1 MLTLAGCLQS
11 LWAVDVTVT
20 MNNVSKTMSL
30 VNKTTSAP
38 VEVGEPVS
46 NKYTFSCDEGTY
58 VLTAYATDGTTV
70 NGTIELNVSGDA
82 ADFSVFTCTAYATN
96 SDWALG
102 TDYSVEV
109 CVAGKTGDSRVITT
123 GVNLKNQC
131 TFPVLNGDSYYA
143 EFIPSAARAEE
154 GYVNLYRN
162 GTVTFNATASGAVP
176 MGLDYSVTVPA
187 EAGFFMG
194 MKKSHFT
201 AFTEVEPKNVET
213 TGGSKV
219 YTYRLGNGLEYNF
232 RTWMQG
238 ALTHAGKFTANL
250 DASKMPAFNLTA
262 SDYDG
267 DPKQVNHSNEANGG
281 YETGDIFV
289 NINEKGFMQMNVG
302 DTYDVLGMRSWELV
316 DNITN
321 NYFFEPDFHYIVID
335 ENGQPSDNVVRFA
348 ANATSVDPWNTM
360 TAVGEGTAIVLV
372 TYDAVHVTN
381 FSGATASPYLGG
393 PLYGAIWP
401 ENTAAFVVKVGG
413 TVAGVEP
420 NMLINVMNDPAKK
433 NAHPN
438 VDAECDVFYYLD
450 AEEGATYTFTPTGAE
465 SVTMASPVIGAN
477 AATYNG
483 FSADGVTANGDGSY
497 TLLLKHGRSIV
508 RLTDAAGNSTYQVLT
523 AKPCH
528 REIINF
534 NGSAHIQPGDQVK
547 VQYSGLQHP
556 ANKLAGIHNF
566 MSALNYYEGTPEGT
580 TLAAGTNQYQ
590 FGSTPA
596 SQAVTVT
603 IPSDWD
609 TSTSYDVKGGVLKI
623 TNYGDPIGNHR
634 LISRKTGRN
643 ANFTAINQ
651 TAYFGAVPGFS
662 IAVEAAHPVTLVV
675 SSNAVGIT
683 LDLKDAFGNTVEPNI
698 DGTYT
703 ISYGHYTYLAGAPG
717 YQAVHGEITVA
728 DDAPDQIVE
737 TVNLEEA
744 PAGAWD
750 GETLTEPAQEGN
762 VYQIGTGAELAWF
775 ANDVNAGHY
784 SIKGALTA
792 NINLGDYDWTPIG
805 GATAAKAFQGQFD
818 GQGYTVSGLYI
829 NNTATYQGFFGYTK
843 GATIENVTVSG
854 SVTTSGNYAAGVAA
868 YANASTLKNCDNLAV
883 VHGKQYTAGV
893 VCYASGAAHIDGCA
907 NFGDV
912 TGTGS
917 FTSGV
922 VANAASATVEITDC
936 ANYGHITGTANVT
949 TIAHAGNAATVVRRC
964 VNTGRLTATATTT
977 GNVISSELVRTG
989 IEDIYV
995 VKHYTYGQEYE
1006 TVVYPA
1012 QMESGEVAYLLGEPW
1027 GQKIDVD
1034 FAPYVGGEKVYKVG
1048 DLYLNTEEADFE
1060 LATLTFEDAD
1070 YKAGPNYLG
1079 SRSWSSI
1086 IDSPQYGGLLLYGED
1101 GYGIYDE
1108 EDAYRWY
1115 DENNTNL
1122 QSSLNNAW
1130 GSWAFWNGG
1139 VAVSNYNTPVADG
1152 GLSTQ
1157 LGIPGGKGHDGSV
1170 NFAVAFGYNDPMSGM
1185 GDSRPILSFGD
1196 GKERVIND
1204 MYVTNTAYF
1213 RNAVLNGIMTN
1224 PATDATYIDLVV
1236 EGFNAAGESTG
1247 EVRLRLIDGKDDILT
1262 DWTPFRL
1269 SHLGKVAS
1277 IKFNYE
1283 ASEDQY
1289 STYGFSAPSYV
1300 AIDDISVRIPS
1311 SEVGVSE
1318 LRVKQPEKKTV
1329 QSIYDL
1335 NGRRLN
1341 RLRRGAI
1348 NIVDGKK
1355 VFVP

>member
-109 CVAGKTGDSRVITT
+109 SVAGKTGDSRVITT

-316 DNITN
+316 DNITG
-321 NYFFEPDFHYIVID
+321 NYFIEPDFHYIVID

-372 TYDAVHVTN
+372 TYDAIHLSN
-381 FSGATASPYLGG
+381 YSGATASPYLGG

-413 TVAGVEP
+413 TAAGVEP

-596 SQAVTVT
+596 AQAVTVT

-683 LDLKDAFGNTVEPNI
+683 LDLKDAFGNTVEPNT

-717 YQAVHGEITVA
+717 YQAVRGEITVA

-775 ANDVNAGHY
+775 ANDVTVNANY
-784 SIKGALTA
+784 TDKAVLTA
-792 NINLGDYDWTPIG
+792 DISLGDYDWTPIG
-805 GATAAKAFQGQFD
+805 GSTMSKSFQGTFD
-818 GQGYTVSGLYI
+818 GQGHTVSGLYI
-829 NNTATYQGFFGYTK
+829 NSDATYQGFFGYTK
-843 GATIENVTVSG
+843 GATVQNLKVEG
-854 SVTTSGNYAAGVAA
+854 SVTTTGSYAAGVVV
-868 YANASTLKNCDNLAV
+868 YANASTVQNCVNRAT
-883 VHGKQYTAGV
+883 VHGKQYSGGV
-893 VCYASGAAHIDGCA
+893 VGYASGAAVIDRCG
-907 NFGDV
+907 NEGDV
-912 TGTGS
+912 TGTGT

-922 VANAASATVEITDC
+922 VANASSAATVITNC
-936 ANYGHITGTANVT
+936 YNTGHITGTGNVT
-949 TIAHAGNAATVVRRC
+949 TIAHAGNASTTVKNC
-964 VNTGRLTATATTT
+964 FNSGRLTAAAATT
-977 GNVISSELVRTG
+977 GNVTTAAQPRSN
-989 IEDIYV
+989 IENNYV
-995 VKHYTYGQEYE
+995 VKHYTNGQEYE
-1006 TVVYPA
+1006 TLVSVA
-1012 QMESGEVAYLLGEPW
+1012 QMESGEVAFLLGEPW
-1027 GQKIDVD
+1027 GQTIDTDAV
-1034 FAPYVGGEKVYKVG
+1034 PVIGGDKVYKVG
-1048 DLYLNTEEADFE
+1048 ELYLNTEEADYG

-1079 SRSWSSI
+1079 FRSWSSL
-1086 IDSPQYGGLLLYGED
+1086 IDSPQYDGDLLYGAE
-1101 GYGIYDE
+1101 DE

-1152 GLSTQ
+1152 GFSTQ
-1157 LGIPGGKGHDGSV
+1157 LGIPGGKGHNGSA
-1170 NFAVAFGYNDPMSGM
+1170 NFAVAFGYNDPFGM
-1185 GDSRPILSFGD
+1185 GDTRPILSFGD
-1196 GKERVIND
+1196 GRERVIND

-1213 RNAVLNGIMTN
+1213 RNALLNGVNTN
-1224 PATDATYIDLVV
+1224 AATDATFIDLVA
-1236 EGFNAAGESTG
+1236 EGFNAEGESTG
-1247 EVRLRLIDGKDDILT
+1247 KVRLRLIDGKDDILT

-1269 SHLGKVAS
+1269 SRLGKVAS
-1277 IKFNYE
+1277 LKLDYE
-1283 ASEDQY
+1283 FSMDQV
-1289 STYGFSAPSYV
+1289 STYGYSAPGYV
-1300 AIDDISVRIPS
+1300 ALDDISVRIPS
-1311 SEVGVSE
+1311 GELSVPA
-1318 LRVKQPEKKTV
+1318 LRVQQPAGEAA
-1329 QSIYDL
+1329 QGIYDL

-1341 RLRRGAI
+1341 RLRRGAV
-1348 NIVDGKK
+1348 NIVNGKK

>member
-20 MNNVSKTMSL
+20 MNTVSKTMSL

-38 VEVGEPVS
+38 VEVGEPAS
-46 NKYTFSCDEGTY
+46 NKYTFSCDEGCY

-70 NGTIELNVSGDA
+70 NGTIELNVSDDA
-82 ADFSVFTCTAYATN
+82 ADFSVLTCTAYASN
-96 SDWALG
+96 KDWALD
-102 TDYSVEV
+102 TDYSVDV
-109 CVAGKTGDSRVITT
+109 NVASKMGEPRVITT
-123 GVNLKNQC
+123 GVNDQGRT
-131 TFPVLNGDSYYA
+131 TFLAFNGDSYYTQ
-143 EFIPSAARAEE
+143 FVPSVARAEE
-154 GYVNLYRN
+154 GYVSLFR
-162 GTVTFNATASGAVP
+162 GATLTANAMISGAIP

-194 MKKSHFT
+194 LKKSHFA
-201 AFTEVEPKNVET
+201 AFIEVEPKSVET

-219 YTYRLGNGLEYNF
+219 YTYRLGNGVEYNF
-232 RTWMQG
+232 RTWLAG
-238 ALTHAGKFTANL
+238 GLTHAGKFTANL
-250 DASKMPAFNLTA
+250 DEAKMPAFNLTV
-262 SDYDG
+262 SDYNG

-289 NINEKGFMQMNVG
+289 NINEKGFKQMNVG
-302 DTYDVLGMRSWELV
+302 DNYDVLGMRSWELI
-316 DNITN
+316 DNVTN
-321 NYFFEPDFHYIVID
+321 NYFIEPDFHYTVID
-335 ENGQPSDNVVRFA
+335 ENGQPCDNVVRFA
-348 ANATSVDPWNTM
+348 ANTTSADPWNMM

-381 FSGATASPYLGG
+381 FSGATANPYLGG

-413 TVAGVEP
+413 TAAGVEP
-420 NMLINVMNDPAKK
+420 NMLINAMNDPAKK
-433 NAHPN
+433 IAHPY

-450 AEEGATYTFTPTGAE
+450 TEEGATYTFTPTGAE
-465 SVTMASPVIGAN
+465 SVMMAAPVVGAN

-483 FSADGVTANGDGSY
+483 FSADGVTKNADGSY
-497 TLLLKHGRSIV
+497 TLLLKQGRNIV

-528 REIINF
+528 REITNL

-547 VQYSGLQHP
+547 VQFSGLQHP

-566 MSALNYYEGTPEGT
+566 ISSLNFYEGTPEGT

-590 FGSTPA
+590 FGATPA
-596 SQAVTVT
+596 AQAVTVT

-609 TSTSYDVKGGVLKI
+609 PSNSYDVKGGVLKV
-623 TNYGDPIGNHR
+623 TNFGDPIGNHR
-634 LISRKTGRN
+634 LTSRFTGRN
-643 ANFTAINQ
+643 PNYTALAQ
-651 TAYFGAVPGFS
+651 TTYCGTVPGFS
-662 IAVEAAHPVTLVV
+662 IAVEAAHPVILII
-675 SSNAVGIT
+675 SSNVDDIV
-683 LDLKDAFGNTVEPNI
+683 LDLKDAFGNTVEPNT

-703 ISYGHYTYLAGAPG
+703 VTYGHYTYKAGAPG
-717 YQAVHGEITVA
+717 YQGMQGVITVA
-728 DDAPDQIVE
+728 DDAPDQIME
-737 TVNLEEA
+737 TINLKEA

-750 GETLTEPAQEGN
+750 GKTLTEPAKEGG

-775 ANDVNAGHY
+775 AHDVNAGHY

-792 NINLGDYDWTPIG
+792 DVNLGDYDWTPIG

-818 GQGYTVSGLYI
+818 GMGHTVSGLYI

-843 GATIENVTVSG
+843 NATIEDVTVNG
-854 SVTTSGNYAAGVAA
+854 SVTTSANYAAGVAA
-868 YANASTLKNCDNLAV
+868 YASASTLTNCDNLAV

-893 VCYASGAAHIDGCA
+893 VSYASGATVIDGCA
-907 NFGDV
+907 NYGDV

-922 VANAASATVEITDC
+922 VANAASATVKITDC

-964 VNTGRLTATATTT
+964 VNTGRLTAAATTT
-977 GNVISSELVRTG
+977 GNVTSSEQARTG
-989 IEDIYV
+989 IEEIYV
-995 VKHYTYGQEYE
+995 VKHYTNGQEYE
-1006 TVVYPA
+1006 TLVNSA

-1027 GQKIDVD
+1027 GQKIDTD
-1034 FAPYVGGEKVYKVG
+1034 FAPYVGGDKVYKVG

-1079 SRSWSSI
+1079 FRSWSSL

-1122 QSSLNNAW
+1122 YSSLNDAW

-1139 VAVSNYNTPVADG
+1139 VAVSNYQTPAADG
-1152 GLSTQ
+1152 DISTQ
-1157 LGIPGGKGHDGSV
+1157 LGIPGGKGHDASD
-1170 NFAVAFGYNDPMSGM
+1170 NFAVAFGYNDPLSGM
-1185 GDSRPILSFGD
+1185 GDARPVLSFGD

-1224 PATDATYIDLVV
+1224 PATDATWIDLVV

-1269 SHLGKVAS
+1269 SYLGKVAS
-1277 IKFNYE
+1277 VKFNYE

-1289 STYGFSAPSYV
+1289 GTYGFSAPSYV

-1311 SEVGVSE
+1311 GDVGVSE
-1318 LRVKQPEKKTV
+1318 LRVEQPEKKAS
-1329 QSIYDL
+1329 QGIYDL

-1341 RLRRGAI
+1341 QLRRGAI